1 MEHKK
6 EFRSRILVI
15 DDQPN
20 NLKLVSSLLKKKY
33 EVFLSMDGDIGLEIA
48 KEKKPDL
55 ILLDIMMPGINGF
68 DVCKKLKEDSVTSE
82 IPVIFL
88 TAKNEDDD
96 IQRAFD
102 LGGVDYIIK
111 PIRSVEL
118 YARINTHLLI
128 YHQQRDLKKLNSE
141 INALNLGLEEKVQ
154 IRTNKLNLTLSN
166 LQKRNDALYQFSSII
181 SHNLRGPVA
190 SILGLSEILNIKE
203 TDSSNKEEIFKHV
216 IGLTK
221 NLDSIVRDLTKIMEV
236 RDQNNL
242 ELTKVNLREVITSVQ
257 NRYKNECELN
267 EVEFVFKCDDNLR
280 EVFTEV
286 SYVENV
292 LSLLVSNAINYKKS
306 VADAF
311 VIVKTEKQD
320 DGFYISVEDN
330 GLGIKSDNLKE
341 VFEPYK
347 RFNVDKNGKGL
358 GLYFAKMQVE
368 SLGGTIEVVSEI
380 GKGTKFTIMIPQENT
395 LVSGN

>member
-33 EVFLSMDGDIGLEIA
+33 EVFLSMDGNIGLEIA

-154 IRTNKLNLTLSN
+154 IRTNKLNFTLSN

-190 SILGLSEILNIKE
+190 SILGLSEILNIEE

-216 IGLTK
+216 VGLTK

-242 ELTKVNLREVITSVQ
+242 ELTKVDLREVITSVQ
-257 NRYKNECELN
+257 NRYKNECESN
-267 EVEFVFKCDDNLR
+267 GVEFLFKCDDNLK

-286 SYVENV
+286 SYIENV

-306 VADAF
+306 EADAF

-320 DGFYISVEDN
+320 DSFYISVEDN
-330 GLGIKSDNLKE
+330 GLGINSDNLKE

-368 SLGGTIEVVSEI
+368 SLGGTIDVVSET
-380 GKGTKFTIMIPQENT
+380 GKGTKFTIMIPQENAI
-395 LVSGN
+395 VSGN

>member
-1 MEHKK
+1 
-6 EFRSRILVI
+6 LVI

-33 EVFLSMDGDIGLEIA
+33 EVFLSMDGNIGLEIA

-154 IRTNKLNLTLSN
+154 IRTNKLNFTLSN

-190 SILGLSEILNIKE
+190 SILGLSEILNIEE

-216 IGLTK
+216 VGLTK

-242 ELTKVNLREVITSVQ
+242 ELTKVDLREVITSVQ
-257 NRYKNECELN
+257 NRYKNECESN
-267 EVEFVFKCDDNLR
+267 GVEFLFKCDDNLK

-286 SYVENV
+286 SYIENV

-306 VADAF
+306 EADAF

-320 DGFYISVEDN
+320 DSFYISVEDN
-330 GLGIKSDNLKE
+330 GLGINSDNLKE

-368 SLGGTIEVVSEI
+368 SLGGTIDVVSET
-380 GKGTKFTIMIPQENT
+380 GKGTKFTIMIPQENAI
-395 LVSGN
+395 VSGN